1 LNVILKLSA
10 ANPGLLNLDARV
22 TAKKWT
28 ALHYAAMMGHITVVE
43 ALLTSMQAVAID
55 AQAEDG
61 RTPLM
66 LAAER
71 GKIEVVRLLIEC
83 GADIHL
89 TNKKGKTA
97 VYVARERQHYD
108 IAALLTE
115 YSSEKR
121 KRNEN
126 QDSKSQFR
134 EHLYKAAED
143 GNEET
148 LKILLKQH
156 FVLNTDGQNGLM
168 AEPKS
173 PHEDSKDGKDKD
185 APVERMNL
193 GVTSM
198 DNFTALHHAARKG
211 HVGVVNTLLTYVQGA
226 RKMLNIDAKTKS
238 GWTPLMLAADR
249 GRTAVVK
256 LLLEL
261 GANPALTTNDD
272 KTAEDLAKEQG
283 HTDCAKLLEKT
294 KLIFLD

>member
-1 LNVILKLSA
+1 
-10 ANPGLLNLDARV
+10 
-22 TAKKWT
+22 
-28 ALHYAAMMGHITVVE
+28 
-43 ALLTSMQAVAID
+43 
-55 AQAEDG
+55 
-61 RTPLM
+61 
-66 LAAER
+66 
-71 GKIEVVRLLIEC
+71 
-83 GADIHL
+83 
-89 TNKKGKTA
+89 
-97 VYVARERQHYD
+97 
-108 IAALLTE
+108 
-115 YSSEKR
+115 
-121 KRNEN
+121 
-126 QDSKSQFR
+126 
-134 EHLYKAAED
+134 
-143 GNEET
+143 
-148 LKILLKQH
+148 
-156 FVLNTDGQNGLM
+156 VLNTDGPTGLM

-173 PHEDSKDGKDKD
+173 PHEDSKDGKE
-185 APVERMNL
+185 VEKMNL

>member
-1 LNVILKLSA
+1 
-10 ANPGLLNLDARV
+10 
-22 TAKKWT
+22 
-28 ALHYAAMMGHITVVE
+28 
-43 ALLTSMQAVAID
+43 
-55 AQAEDG
+55 
-61 RTPLM
+61 M

-71 GKIEVVRLLIEC
+71 GKIEVVRVLIEC
-83 GADIHL
+83 GADIHV

-108 IAALLTE
+108 IAALLTD

-126 QDSKSQFR
+126 QDVKSQFR
-134 EHLYKAAED
+134 EHLYKSAED

-156 FVLNTDGQNGLM
+156 FVLNTDGPTGLV
-168 AEPKS
+168 ADPKS
-173 PHEDSKDGKDKD
+173 PHETETEDGKEGKG
-185 APVERMNL
+185 EKMNL

-283 HTDCAKLLEKT
+283 HTECAKLLEKT